1 MIVRSVAEYQASGR
15 TVGLAGGQATSTRL
29 ITAQDGM
36 GFSLAFVTLER
47 GLSFDLWYKH
57 HWETNVV
64 LAGSARLS
72 DTGRG
77 DSWELDHDSVYL
89 VGPTDRHRLE
99 AHTPIEV
106 LSVFCPAVNGD
117 EVHDADGS
125 YPPTGDTPPRQESM
139 VVRNQREVSV
149 TAKDDVGLTAARIEL
164 SGATELPIRPVPS
177 AHYLCTGSGSV
188 QVPGSG
194 PRTEVGAR
202 SVVLVEPGEE
212 VRFNADRPT
221 PVVTF
226 AAIQ

>member
-15 TVGLAGGQATSTRL
+15 MVGLAGGQATSTRL

-139 VVRNQREVSV
+139 VVRTQREVSV

-177 AHYLCTGSGSV
+177 AHYFCTGSGSV
-188 QVPGSG
+188 QVPGAG

>member
-1 MIVRSVAEYQASGR
+1 MIIRSVAEYQASGR
-15 TVGLAGGQATSTRL
+15 TVGLAGGRATSTRL

-36 GFSLAFVTLER
+36 GFSLAFVTLEK

-57 HWETNVV
+57 HWETNFV
-64 LAGSARLS
+64 LVGSARLA
-72 DTGRG
+72 DMGRG

-125 YPPTGDTPPRQESM
+125 YPPTGDTPPGQESM

-177 AHYLCTGSGSV
+177 AHYFCTGSGSV